1 MRRTVVSTLFAPR
14 RLSAVGGARRLLNA
28 TGAAV
33 DDLEQRQLESFRI
46 FNDHSGKFRVAVVNR
61 CNMDCFFC
69 HNEGMDNPRRSAAP
83 LGAADP
89 LSGGGGHQPAVNG
102 AAAKKRDPLKRK
114 GPSVL
119 STEQLLGIMNAFTR
133 LGGKQINVTG
143 GEPLAHPEINAILRG
158 IDKRNTRVVLNSNV
172 LLAQRLLKE
181 PKIDNVDAIY
191 ASLHTTS
198 PQDFREKLGTAAS
211 AARSVMDNMVL
222 LKRHGYRVQ
231 INYSL
236 GDYNK
241 AEFARVLD
249 FAVAQGID
257 LKAIAL
263 IRPNDDPQFYGG
275 EWINP
280 QWVERV
286 VDEQHG
292 LRRVAQREGFGGR
305 TTTWQQQQQGG
316 QGAMTVEIKNVAT
329 GRLITDY
336 CKGCRYVK
344 QCGEGIYALRS
355 GVDGLWKPCLL
366 NQDKFARIEG
376 EEQRSYR
383 DQILHHIHSMVGDW
397 SKAQFST
404 GAPM

>member
-1 MRRTVVSTLFAPR
+1 MTRTTRHTTHTTHAHVTHAQHD
-14 RLSAVGGARRLLNA
+14 
-28 TGAAV
+28 T
-33 DDLEQRQLESFRI
+33 RI
-46 FNDHSGKFRVAVVNR
+46 
-61 CNMDCFFC
+61 
-69 HNEGMDNPRRSAAP
+69 
-83 LGAADP
+83 
-89 LSGGGGHQPAVNG
+89 
-102 AAAKKRDPLKRK
+102 
-114 GPSVL
+114 
-119 STEQLLGIMNAFTR
+119 
-133 LGGKQINVTG
+133 G

-344 QCGEGIYALRS
+344 QCGCVHVNSWLMFY
-355 GVDGLWKPCLL
+355 
-366 NQDKFARIEG
+366 
-376 EEQRSYR
+376 
-383 DQILHHIHSMVGDW
+383 MVLTWHGNVAADVAW
-397 SKAQFST
+397 
-404 GAPM
+404 